1 MIPPSLRWLWGLAA
15 LLGPWPAALAA
26 VPAGSPAAA
35 PAAGSAP
42 PLPLQVVVGD
52 LGRSSGFDAAQLWFD
67 RPDRG
72 AIPGQ
77 PLRLHYPLSLAA
89 AEHDPYGWRYA
100 PSRQAWRMH
109 TGIDLVVGEGTPVLA
124 ALAGEVSLVGWVDGY
139 GLTLILEHGRGWQ
152 TLYAHLA
159 AVAVRPGER
168 LAAGSL
174 VACVGR
180 SGQAT
185 TPHLHFELRR
195 RQGNHVVAL
204 DPAPVL
210 LPPPRLDQGSD
221 GVWTGRG
228 R

>member
-1 MIPPSLRWLWGLAA
+1 MSPPSRRWLWGLAA
-15 LLGPWPAALAA
+15 LLGLCPLAAAAGPAAA
-26 VPAGSPAAA
+26 VPA
-35 PAAGSAP
+35 AGGAP
-42 PLPLQVVVGD
+42 PLPQQVVVGD
-52 LGRSSGFDAAQLWFD
+52 LGRSRELDAARLSLF

-89 AEHDPYGWRYA
+89 VELDPYGWRYA
-100 PSRQAWRMH
+100 QSRQAWRMH
-109 TGIDLVVGEGTPVLA
+109 TGLDLVVGEGTPVLA
-124 ALAGEVSLVGWVDGY
+124 ALAGVVSLVEMVDGY

-159 AVAVRPGER
+159 DVAVRPGER
-168 LAAGSL
+168 LAAGSP
-174 VACVGR
+174 VGRVGR

-195 RQGNHVVAL
+195 RQGDVVVAL

-210 LPPPRLDQGSD
+210 LPPPRLDQGEA
-221 GVWTGRG
+221 GVWAGRG